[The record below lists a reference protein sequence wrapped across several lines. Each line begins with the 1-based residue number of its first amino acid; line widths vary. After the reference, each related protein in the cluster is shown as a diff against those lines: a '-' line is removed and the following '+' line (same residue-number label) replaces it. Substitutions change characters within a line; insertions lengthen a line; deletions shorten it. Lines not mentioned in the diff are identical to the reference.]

1 MATALS
7 SLAAVEMIRRAL
19 LDAPAVAAL
28 VADRVL
34 GAYPEQ
40 VDLGEAAFPTVALVQ
55 RGGDLRRYARM
66 ESVSFDLV
74 AYSKESPSAAAE
86 VYDACTNALQAE
98 RITFAD
104 TGATGGER
112 AAVCEEAARPGA
124 IWDGGLRA
132 WAQAGRW
139 TARVIG

>member
-1 MATALS
+1 MASTLS

-19 LDAPAVAAL
+19 LDAAAVSAL

-40 VDLGEAAFPTVALVQ
+40 VDLGESSYPLVVLVGQ
-55 RGGDLRRYARM
+55 GGNLRRFGRM
-66 ESVSFDLV
+66 ATASFDLV
-74 AYSKESPSAAAE
+74 AYSRESASAAAE
-86 VYDACTNALQAE
+86 VYDACSAALQVE

-104 TGATGGER
+104 TTANGGER

-124 IWDGGLRA
+124 MWDGGLRA
-132 WAQAGRW
+132 WAQPGRW
-139 TARVIG
+139 TAQVVG

>member
-1 MATALS
+1 MASSLS

-19 LDAPAVAAL
+19 IDTAAVSAL

-40 VDLGEAAFPTVALVQ
+40 VDLGEAAFPTVALVG
-55 RGGDLRRYARM
+55 RGGDLRRFGRM

-74 AYSKESPSAAAE
+74 AYSQESPSAAAE
-86 VYDACTNALQAE
+86 VYDACSAALQIE

-104 TGATGGER
+104 TTANDSER
-112 AAVCEEAARPGA
+112 AAVCEEAARPGSM
-124 IWDGGLRA
+124 WDGNLRA
-132 WAQAGRW
+132 WAQSGRW

>member
-1 MATALS
+1 MASSLS

-19 LDAPAVAAL
+19 IDTAAVSAL

-40 VDLGEAAFPTVALVQ
+40 VDLGEAAFPTVALVG
-55 RGGDLRRYARM
+55 RGGDLRRFGRM

-74 AYSKESPSAAAE
+74 AYSQESPSAAAE
-86 VYDACTNALQAE
+86 VYDACANALQVE

-104 TGATGGER
+104 TGANGSER
-112 AAVCEEAARPGA
+112 AAVCEEAARPGSM
-124 IWDGGLRA
+124 WDGNLRA
-132 WAQAGRW
+132 WAQSGRW